1 MEQAAIDNTDLLI
14 LRQLIGNSALTHK
27 EIGQVVHLTGQA
39 VGARIR
45 RLQDLGVI
53 TGYSVNWDPEK
64 LGLHVHALVTVFL
77 NSSNQHKPF
86 LEFLQEE
93 TEIEEAYRVGGEGC
107 YWMRVRTDRPDK
119 LNALLDRLLKYGNY
133 KISLSIGRV
142 K

>member
-1 MEQAAIDNTDLLI
+1 MDQAAIDNTDLLI

-27 EIGQVVHLTGQA
+27 EIGQEVHLTGQA

-77 NSSNQHKPF
+77 NSGNQHKPF

-93 TEIEEAYRVGGEGC
+93 TEIEEAYRVSGEGC
-107 YWMRVRTDRPDK
+107 YWMRVRTDHPDK
-119 LNALLDRLLKYGNY
+119 LNTLLDRLLKHGNY